1 VTIVSRSTASLYSK
15 NISLCFIRNTS
26 FDLTGGTV
34 AKFIKR
40 ILNAVP
46 AEDVVEVRYARG
58 IGPLVIRK

>member
-1 VTIVSRSTASLYSK
+1 LEESIWLLYK
-15 NISLCFIRNTS
+15 DRVI
-26 FDLTGGTV
+26 DLTEATV
-34 AKFIKR
+34 AKFIKK